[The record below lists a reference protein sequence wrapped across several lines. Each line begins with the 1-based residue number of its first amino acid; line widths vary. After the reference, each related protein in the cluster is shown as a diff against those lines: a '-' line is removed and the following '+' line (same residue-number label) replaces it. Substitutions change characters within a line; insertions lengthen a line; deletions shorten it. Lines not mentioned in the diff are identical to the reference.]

1 MDLSKYLIVT
11 DLDGTFVHQG
21 KVVPKNIEAARR
33 FVAGGGVFTLATGR
47 IFETVPRALPQP
59 EALINAP
66 AILCNGAYLY
76 DFNTGHTFAESFIP
90 AETAAEMVEFISKYC
105 AEVPLRVST
114 PRGIRLDTPRGRVI
128 EDIALYSEAR
138 IEIAPMAAW
147 RLDDWYKLV
156 LRDEPEALARVR
168 ALFAEHLSGKGL
180 VCCLSGKH
188 FLEIQPDFCNKGEG
202 LRKLLA
208 LAPYRG
214 RTVIACGDFENDIEL
229 LQAADIAVCP
239 ANAMES
245 VKAIADY
252 TLCDCSE
259 GLIAEVI
266 AMIEAGKLQKR
277 G

>member
-1 MDLSKYLIVT
+1 MDFSKYLIVT

-21 KVVPKNIEAARR
+21 KVVPKNIEAVRR
-33 FVAGGGVFTLATGR
+33 FAAGGGVFTLATGR

-59 EALINAP
+59 QGILNAP

-76 DFNTGHTFAESFIP
+76 DFEKKQTFAESFIP
-90 AETAAEMVEFISKYC
+90 AKTAADVVNFIKAHC
-105 AEVPLRVST
+105 PEVPLRVST

-128 EDIALYSEAR
+128 EDLALYSEAR

-147 RLDDWYKLV
+147 RLNDWYKLV

-168 ALFAEHLSGKGL
+168 TLFEEHLSGKGL
-180 VCCLSGKH
+180 ICCFSGKH

-208 LAPYRG
+208 LAPYRD

-266 AMIEAGKLQKR
+266 SMIEARKI
-277 G
+277 